1 MIRAG
6 GTDADAVVIGAGFFG
21 CHVAL
26 QLRGI
31 GMDRVILEA
40 DPERIR
46 NGCLNHSNEVG
57 LRRVNLRSALF

>member
-40 DPERIR
+40 DPER
-46 NGCLNHSNEVG
+46 E
-57 LRRVNLRSALF
+57 RSELSKLFNDDEPGRA